1 MKIPSRHILFL
12 NSRYRAADNAFYL
25 ELLKSGY
32 RIAVDGGVRF
42 FLKNNLR
49 PDVLIGDFDSAPRLS
64 KKYLSGIEVLRY
76 PSKKN
81 KTDSQLA
88 LELALKRGAR
98 SIIICG
104 GLESSEIDHT
114 MGNIF
119 LLDLVNRFN
128 KKQGK
133 KCLARLISPTS
144 SVYLL
149 HNDSVVLNS
158 QAGNYLS
165 VIPISESVA
174 LDFSGLA
181 YPPPKKRLKLGD
193 TLSLRNRFKGRRC
206 RLKVS
211 GKAVV
216 VVISDS

>member
-1 MKIPSRHILFL
+1 MKLQSRHILFL
-12 NSRYRAADNAFYL
+12 NSRYRATDNAFYL
-25 ELLKSGY
+25 ELLNDGY
-32 RIAVDGGVRF
+32 QIAVDGGIQF

-88 LELALKRGAR
+88 IELALERGAE
-98 SIIICG
+98 SIILCG
-104 GLESSEIDHT
+104 GLGSSEIDHT

-119 LLDLVNRFN
+119 LLDLINRFN
-128 KKQGK
+128 KRHGK
-133 KCLARLISPTS
+133 KCVARLISPKS
-144 SVYLL
+144 SVYLM
-149 HNDSVVLNS
+149 HNDSIVLNS
-158 QAGNYLS
+158 KVGNFLS
-165 VIPISESVA
+165 IIPISESVA
-174 LDFSGLA
+174 LDFSGLV
-181 YPPPKKRLKLGD
+181 YPPPKKRLKFGD

-206 RLKVS
+206 QLKVG
-211 GKAVV
+211 GKAIV